1 MYVKLIDGQIEEAP
15 VNKDGICNYNLDV
28 ERMVADGYKL
38 FIPAEIPPETEIRMY
53 HYEYVENIDNITEI
67 IVFDETQEEAD
78 LRKLNQ
84 AKENKI
90 GENDT
95 VRDEALLQGVTY
107 KNVLFDSDT
116 DQKVNLL
123 ATVGGMDDEET
134 IMWYGMDNQGLECTK
149 EDLKNIGGLITQ
161 LHSFCWTRNAQI
173 KQYINE
179 AETIEEVDEVEINY
193 NLPNEE

>member
-1 MYVKLIDGQIEEAP
+1 MYVKLIDGKIEEAP
-15 VNKDGICNYNLDV
+15 QNYNGIINYNLDV
-28 ERMVADGYKL
+28 ERMIADGYK
-38 FIPAEIPPETEIRMY
+38 FFVPVTPPSEEEIRMY
-53 HYEYVENIDNITEI
+53 HYEYIENIDNIQET
-67 IVFDETQEEAD
+67 IVYDETQEEAD

-90 GENDT
+90 VENDT

-123 ATVGGMDDEET
+123 ATVGGMNGEET

-173 KQYINE
+173 KQDINE
-179 AETIEEVDEVEINY
+179 AETIEEVDEVEIDY